1 MDVDQIKE
9 LTQSL
14 AEYAPKVNEMS
25 TLINSSSMKAA
36 QLIIA
41 VMFLIELDSWYRYL
55 KREGGGL
62 NSGLFAELAVKF
74 LFAFILV
81 TYSATIFDGIVE
93 LFGYILR
100 GLSKIISIVAFK
112 GSVKTDGVD
121 GWVLKNFLGLI
132 SWLSEA
138 VSSISIKMIIF
149 MRAFEMYILKA
160 IAPLIIAFWM
170 ADSTRDMAKNL
181 LKQFAAAAFQG
192 IVLFIVVAIF
202 AAFVTDDLF
211 KVSTGKAG
219 ADIAFAGIFKLLVFI
234 FTIWKTQQQSKK
246 LFGTS

>member
-138 VSSISIKMIIF
+138 VSSISI
-149 MRAFEMYILKA
+149 RAFEMYILKA

-192 IVLFIVVAIF
+192 IVLFIVVAIY